1 MWIIN
6 QQDPTLTGNDVV
18 GLQDSIFYWI
28 QPNPRENYFHVHEW
42 KINAWFSID
51 MTMMGGNSIHTG
63 MFGRRVDSEESTFF
77 LCEVKFWKVIT
88 TRDLCRN
95 NEEKF
100 AQIEYSLL
108 LLYYEVLILPLYLD
122 QQMRMMVKILQQYLQ
137 QQQIFATW
145 QEGANYQQKQ
155 IIMYVG
161 LA

>member
-1 MWIIN
+1 
-6 QQDPTLTGNDVV
+6 
-18 GLQDSIFYWI
+18 
-28 QPNPRENYFHVHEW
+28 
-42 KINAWFSID
+42 
-51 MTMMGGNSIHTG
+51 MMGGNSIHTG
-63 MFGRRVDSEESTFF
+63 LFGRRVNSEESAFF
-77 LCEVKFWKVIT
+77 LYEVKFWNVIA

-100 AQIEYSLL
+100 AKIEYSLL

-155 IIMYVG
+155 IVMYVG